1 MNKYLD
7 LRSKRQSEMT
17 VQKPRGEWGQRTAR
31 DESGL
36 AQPLGSSSVFQAPL
50 ATIMPAP
57 RGWQEAPSR
66 FGHRDRGASSCC
78 YPLPASGTLPREAHP
93 ECFTPPPPPGQ
104 NRCALGHE
112 TRSPPPPPKHLDCTI
127 YSNNSCLQQLGII
140 FVILK
145 FLLH

>member
-17 VQKPRGEWGQRTAR
+17 VQKPRGEWGQRAAR

-66 FGHRDRGASSCC
+66 FGHRDRGASSRC

-93 ECFTPPPPPGQ
+93 ECFTPLLLPDKTDTPWGTK
-104 NRCALGHE
+104 RVLH
-112 TRSPPPPPKHLDCTI
+112 RSPPNTSTARFTLIIHV
-127 YSNNSCLQQLGII
+127 YNN
-140 FVILK
+140 
-145 FLLH
+145 